1 VKFGAKSAFYK
12 LKKIRIL
19 LVGAPEFEPGASCA
33 QGRRATRLRYAPT
46 FDTLLILLYL
56 YFPFLVAITTAVPE
70 LCQIAVD

>member
-1 VKFGAKSAFYK
+1 MDGV
-12 LKKIRIL
+12 
-19 LVGAPEFEPGASCA
+19 VGVEVVCA

-46 FDTLLILLYL
+46 VDTVLILLYL